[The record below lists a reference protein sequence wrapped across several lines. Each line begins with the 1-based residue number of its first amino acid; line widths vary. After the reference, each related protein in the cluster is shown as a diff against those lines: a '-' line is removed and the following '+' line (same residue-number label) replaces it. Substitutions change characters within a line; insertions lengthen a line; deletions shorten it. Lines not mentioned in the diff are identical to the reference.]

1 MFTPFLATDTEF
13 IATDSGCVWL
23 SLEPYSLPRLG
34 LVGRISRGHRT
45 RLLQAVRRWLVDM
58 VGWSKQCA
66 CFRSSA
72 CQPDASGAARC
83 GRVQWSHLSSICAHH
98 VFPPSK
104 ACSYQQVR
112 CSQCE
117 STRTS
122 HLSARLACGLCTVRD
137 SGTRLFTTLPP
148 VTRPD
153 RLSSSPSRPP
163 PALAPFAAAPPPS
176 LGRRCWLYQ

>member
-1 MFTPFLATDTEF
+1 MGTTFRATVTEF

-58 VGWSKQCA
+58 VGCSKQCA

-122 HLSARLACGLCTVRD
+122 RLSARLACGLCTVRD

-148 VTRPD
+148 ALRWGTLTPE
-153 RLSSSPSRPP
+153 SSGQNRTVGPTCST
-163 PALAPFAAAPPPS
+163 
-176 LGRRCWLYQ
+176 